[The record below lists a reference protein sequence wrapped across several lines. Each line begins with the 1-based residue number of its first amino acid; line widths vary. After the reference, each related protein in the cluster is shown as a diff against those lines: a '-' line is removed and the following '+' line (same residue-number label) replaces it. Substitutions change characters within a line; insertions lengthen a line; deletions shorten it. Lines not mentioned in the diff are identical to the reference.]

1 MGQPLELSFL
11 FTIKVRKVSLVYLF
25 LSQQVTAVKV
35 GNVSLGAT
43 ELDLKEFFSFSGE
56 IDCII
61 MQSDTERSQSAY
73 LRFKEPQGAET
84 AILLSGAT
92 IVDQSVTIELAPE
105 YEFPAAAQVSCDTSE
120 KNGGGRAEIAIQ
132 KAEDVVSGMLARGF
146 CLGKDALKKAKTFDE
161 KLQLTSTAS
170 SLDQKIGLSEKIS
183 AGRSVVNEKVR
194 EMDEKLKVSEA
205 AKAALTAAEQSVS
218 SAGSAIM
225 KNRYVLTGASW
236 VSGAFGRVSK
246 VAGEVGQKTK
256 EKVLAEEEGANKA
269 VGFAGEGQLWLISS
283 IFSMMLLAFISRR
296 FVGRQMESPILWLVW
311 LLDTSQGCCR

>member
-1 MGQPLELSFL
+1 MDFI
-11 FTIKVRKVSLVYLF
+11 FTHW
-25 LSQQVTAVKV
+25 
-35 GNVSLGAT
+35 
-43 ELDLKEFFSFSGE
+43 FFF
-56 IDCII
+56 
-61 MQSDTERSQSAY
+61 SDTERSQSAY

-84 AILLSGAT
+84 AILLSVKYLIFQGAT

-105 YEFPAAAQVSCDTSE
+105 YEFPAAAQVSCDVITTSE

-269 VGFAGEGQLWLISS
+269 VGY
-283 IFSMMLLAFISRR
+283 
-296 FVGRQMESPILWLVW
+296 VPIH
-311 LLDTSQGCCR
+311 DS

>member
-61 MQSDTERSQSAY
+61 MQRRSQSAY

-105 YEFPAAAQVSCDTSE
+105 YEFPAATSE

>member
-1 MGQPLELSFL
+1 MA
-11 FTIKVRKVSLVYLF
+11 VS
-25 LSQQVTAVKV
+25 AVKV

-56 IDCII
+56 IDCIV
-61 MQSDTERSQSAY
+61 MQSDTERSQIAY

-92 IVDQSVTIELAPE
+92 IVDQSVTIELAPN
-105 YEFPAAAQVSCDTSE
+105 YEFPAAAAT
-120 KNGGGRAEIAIQ
+120 KNNESAGAESAIQ
-132 KAEDVVSGMLARGF
+132 KAEDVVSGMLAKGF
-146 CLGKDALKKAKTFDE
+146 FLGKDALMKAKAFDE

-170 SLDQKIGLSEKIS
+170 SKVASLDQKIGLSEKIS
-183 AGRSVVNEKVR
+183 AGTSVVNGKVR
-194 EMDEKLKVSEA
+194 EMDEKLKVSDT

-236 VSGAFGRVSK
+236 VTGAFGRVSK

-256 EKVLAEEEGANKA
+256 EKVSAEEKGANKA
-269 VGFAGEGQLWLISS
+269 AGY
-283 IFSMMLLAFISRR
+283 
-296 FVGRQMESPILWLVW
+296 VPIH
-311 LLDTSQGCCR
+311 DS

>member
-1 MGQPLELSFL
+1 MA
-11 FTIKVRKVSLVYLF
+11 VS
-25 LSQQVTAVKV
+25 AVKV

-56 IDCII
+56 IDCIV
-61 MQSDTERSQSAY
+61 MQSDTERSQIAY

-92 IVDQSVTIELAPE
+92 IVDQSVTIELAPN
-105 YEFPAAAQVSCDTSE
+105 YEFPAAAVSSNVITLAT
-120 KNGGGRAEIAIQ
+120 KNNESAGAESAIQ
-132 KAEDVVSGMLARGF
+132 KAEDVVSGMLAKGF
-146 CLGKDALKKAKTFDE
+146 FLGKDALMKAKAFDE

-170 SLDQKIGLSEKIS
+170 SKVASLDQKIGLSEKIS
-183 AGRSVVNEKVR
+183 AGTSVVNGKVR
-194 EMDEKLKVSEA
+194 EMDEKLKVSDT

-236 VSGAFGRVSK
+236 VTGAFGRVSK

-256 EKVLAEEEGANKA
+256 EKVSAEEKGANKA
-269 VGFAGEGQLWLISS
+269 AGY
-283 IFSMMLLAFISRR
+283 
-296 FVGRQMESPILWLVW
+296 VPIH
-311 LLDTSQGCCR
+311 DS

>member
-61 MQSDTERSQSAY
+61 MQSFFSDTERSQSAY

-105 YEFPAAAQVSCDTSE
+105 YEFPAAVICRQTSE

-269 VGFAGEGQLWLISS
+269 VGY
-283 IFSMMLLAFISRR
+283 
-296 FVGRQMESPILWLVW
+296 VPIH
-311 LLDTSQGCCR
+311 DS

>member
-1 MGQPLELSFL
+1 MA
-11 FTIKVRKVSLVYLF
+11 
-25 LSQQVTAVKV
+25 VTAVKV

-105 YEFPAAAQVSCDTSE
+105 YEFPAAAQVSCDVITTSE

-269 VGFAGEGQLWLISS
+269 VGY
-283 IFSMMLLAFISRR
+283 
-296 FVGRQMESPILWLVW
+296 VPIH
-311 LLDTSQGCCR
+311 DS